1 MLQEVHPDAV
11 PLAEITIEE
20 SSLGLARYVV
30 PVHAAPHR
38 CAEGVGGVAFT
49 TDDHE
54 ACGDVVRDGP
64 GEQVTAG
71 EDAAAEEDGDVHA
84 ATGGFGDR
92 VAAEHADIAHGA
104 EADEGVQVCGDI
116 RFDHRPEGSC
126 GYPAAGPHRRWPP
139 AVCRRRS
146 SDGGPS
152 QAEPQFCCSGKS
164 ARPARATAYVTN
176 VRAASASPSRGGRP
190 GSHPRLRSS
199 RTWARS
205 GCHCRPSVRNAHS
218 SAPCLLATS
227 AVSRVKRM
235 RQAVTTE

>member
-71 EDAAAEEDGDVHA
+71 EDAAAEEDCDVHA

-176 VRAASASPSRGGRP
+176 VGGRP
-190 GSHPRLRSS
+190 RHRRVEVGLVPIRGCARRGPGPGAAAIAARACATPTPVRPACWPPLR
-199 RTWARS
+199 
-205 GCHCRPSVRNAHS
+205 
-218 SAPCLLATS
+218 
-227 AVSRVKRM
+227 
-235 RQAVTTE
+235 